1 MAILGVWECVVV
13 CMFDRDTLIANTIK
27 RDLDEEM
34 RIIQGCDDFWQNHVV
49 PRIPPEP
56 LGDTKALMDTLHR
69 YTGDANKSA
78 PGILLGSEY
87 AELCKE
93 YTDAYAKYKAASDVA
108 KGYEAQ
114 YKKLAVPFAMAMG
127 VSTQGTVIGPDG
139 LKWLVKLTPK
149 MSNASIDRQKLE
161 ALYPDA
167 FKACDVPRR
176 ETSRTLTIKVV
187 KK

>member
-1 MAILGVWECVVV
+1 
-13 CMFDRDTLIANTIK
+13 MFDRDTLIANTIK

-127 VSTQGTVIGPDG
+127 VSTKG
-139 LKWLVKLTPK
+139 LSLVQMDSNGLLSYTP
-149 MSNASIDRQKLE
+149 
-161 ALYPDA
+161 
-167 FKACDVPRR
+167 
-176 ETSRTLTIKVV
+176 T
-187 KK
+187 